1 MNFEKL
7 KNAANNGG
15 VKTAERIIA
24 FTGVPIILAFLGWM
38 SSTLVDVG
46 EEVTT
51 ISVRQEE
58 IILPKLE
65 KIERADYIKR
75 SEFEDEED
83 RNNARMDRLEIRIN
97 REIRQ

>member
-1 MNFEKL
+1 MNLEKM
-7 KNAANNGG
+7 KKVANNGG
-15 VKTAERIIA
+15 VKVAERIIA
-24 FTGVPIILAFLGWM
+24 LMGIPLVLAFLGWM

-46 EEVTT
+46 EEVTI

-65 KIERADYIKR
+65 KLERTDYIKR

-97 REIRQ
+97 RE

>member
-1 MNFEKL
+1 MNFEKM
-7 KNAANNGG
+7 KNVANNGG

-24 FTGVPIILAFLGWM
+24 LLGIPLVLAFLGWM

-46 EEVTT
+46 EDVTT

-58 IILPKLE
+58 VILPKLE
-65 KIERADYIKR
+65 ELKNADYIR
-75 SEFEDEED
+75 RGEFEDEEE

-97 REIRQ
+97 RE